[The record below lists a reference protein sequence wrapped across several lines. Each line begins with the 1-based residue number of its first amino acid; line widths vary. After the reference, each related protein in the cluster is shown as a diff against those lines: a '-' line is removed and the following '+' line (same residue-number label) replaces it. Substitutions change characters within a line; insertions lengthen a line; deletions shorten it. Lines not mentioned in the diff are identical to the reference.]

1 MLNSKSQHMFLCE
14 KVLMLLKGT
23 LFPTLK
29 CSWVQNFRKLTT
41 LEAFCLP
48 FDRFWTPPGRQAL
61 FKTLGRQK
69 VD

>member
-1 MLNSKSQHMFLCE
+1 
-14 KVLMLLKGT
+14 MLLKGT